1 MLCLV
6 FGLSLVD
13 RTNISSAFIAG
24 MDVSLK
30 LTGAQYNVALLVF
43 FIGYG
48 LFEVWST
55 FPVFEHW
62 LTHCHVP
69 VRFRRLY

>member
-24 MDVSLK
+24 MDVSLN

-48 LFEVWST
+48 LFEV
-55 FPVFEHW
+55 
-62 LTHCHVP
+62 
-69 VRFRRLY
+69 